1 MEEIIIP
8 QYEEHL
14 LIKIAENYY
23 INDLTQQ
30 QIANKMNI
38 SRVKVSRML
47 TKAKRMGLVE
57 IRIKYPTNRNI
68 QIEKKIE
75 DIFNLKEAIVI
86 SSKYD
91 SKEQAFDEV
100 ARFAAQYLT
109 ENIKDGDIL
118 GISWGK
124 TLKIIA
130 SYLEYCGKKIE
141 IVQMLGNTSPNDIS
155 GDEIVRKFSKAFIS
169 RYYLLPAPAIVD
181 NERIKN
187 MLMSDSK
194 IIEIFKKLNSV
205 TFTILSI
212 GNLSKESTFVSSGY
226 LNNNDL
232 KILAESKAVG
242 NFCGVFFDRYGN
254 ICSTI
259 INKRVIGIEF
269 EKLKKIP
276 NVVAVSSGREKAQ
289 AILGA
294 LRTGAINILI
304 TDESTALEI
313 ISNNE

>member
-1 MEEIIIP
+1 MP

-14 LIKIAENYY
+14 LIKVAEYYY

-30 QIANKMNI
+30 QIADRMDI

-47 TKAKRMGLVE
+47 SKAKRMGLVE

-68 QIEKKIE
+68 QIEKKFE
-75 DIFNLKEAIVI
+75 DIFNLKKALIL
-86 SSKYD
+86 SSDCKSKYITLN
-91 SKEQAFDEV
+91 EV
-100 ARFAAQYLT
+100 ARFTARYLI
-109 ENIKDGDIL
+109 ENIKNGDVL

-130 SYLEYCGKKIE
+130 SFLGYSGKKIE
-141 IVQMLGNTSPNDIS
+141 IVQMLGSTAPNDVS

-187 MLMSDSK
+187 ILMSDSK
-194 IIEIFKKLNSV
+194 IIEIFKKLNSI
-205 TFTILSI
+205 TFAIISI

-226 LNNNDL
+226 LNNDDL
-232 KILAESKAVG
+232 KILTESKAIG
-242 NFCGVFFDRYGN
+242 DYCGIFFDKYGN
-254 ICSTI
+254 ICNTI
-259 INKRVIGIEF
+259 VNKRVIGIEF
-269 EKLKKIP
+269 EKLRKIP
-276 NVVAVSSGREKAQ
+276 NVIGVSSGPEKAQ

-294 LRTGAINILI
+294 LRTGGIDILI
-304 TDESTALEI
+304 TDESTALEVNSKI
-313 ISNNE
+313 NK

>member
-1 MEEIIIP
+1 MP

-14 LIKIAENYY
+14 LIKVTEYYY

-47 TKAKRMGLVE
+47 SKAKRMGLVE

-68 QIEKKIE
+68 QIEKKFE
-75 DIFNLKEAIVI
+75 DIFNLKGALII
-86 SSKYD
+86 SSDYKSKY
-91 SKEQAFDEV
+91 QILNEV

-109 ENIKDGDIL
+109 ENIKNCDVL

-194 IIEIFKKLNSV
+194 IIEIFKKLNSI
-205 TFTILSI
+205 TFAIISI

-226 LNNNDL
+226 LNDNDL

-242 NFCGVFFDRYGN
+242 NFCGIFFDKYGN
-254 ICSTI
+254 ICNTI
-259 INKRVIGIEF
+259 VNKRVIGIEF
-269 EKLKKIP
+269 ERVKKIP
-276 NVVAVSSGREKAQ
+276 NVVAVSSGPKKAQ

-294 LRTGAINILI
+294 LRTGGIDILI
-304 TDESTALEI
+304 TDESTALEV
-313 ISNNE
+313 ISKSNE

>member
-1 MEEIIIP
+1 MP
-8 QYEEHL
+8 KYEEHL
-14 LIKIAENYY
+14 LIKVAENYY

-30 QIANKMNI
+30 QIADKMNI
-38 SRVKVSRML
+38 SRVKVSRIL
-47 TKAKRMGLVE
+47 SKAKKMGLVE

-75 DIFNLKEAIVI
+75 DIFNLKEALIT
-86 SSKYD
+86 SSDYKSKY
-91 SKEQAFDEV
+91 QILNEV
-100 ARFAAQYLT
+100 ARFTARYLI
-109 ENIKDGDIL
+109 ENIKNGDVL

-155 GDEIVRKFSKAFIS
+155 GDEIVRNFSKAFVS

-181 NERIKN
+181 NERLKN

-205 TFTILSI
+205 TFSIISI

-232 KILAESKAVG
+232 KILAESRAVG

-259 INKRVIGIEF
+259 TNKRVIGIEF
-269 EKLKKIP
+269 EKLKIIP

-313 ISNNE
+313 ISCNE